1 MFGSHISLQEIVM
14 YLLAFLTAVTIHE
27 YAHARVA
34 LAAGDET
41 AKRQGRISLNPI
53 DHLDP
58 VGTVMFVVTMLNG
71 FGIAWGKPVPIN
83 PSNFKSPRWDLLRV
97 SIAGPVSNILM
108 AIALSVLLRWMG
120 HGLAPTLVLLIVTC
134 IMFNLVLAFFNMLPI
149 PPLDG
154 SKVLI
159 SLLPARSARNY
170 EYTMGRYGMAILLI
184 VLITGIGGR
193 IIGPPIEM
201 LSRVLIGFALGGP
214 SVTST

>member
-1 MFGSHISLQEIVM
+1 MVGSHISLQEIVM
-14 YLLAFLTAVTIHE
+14 YLLAFLTAVTVHE

-71 FGIAWGKPVPIN
+71 FGLAWGKPVPIN

-97 SIAGPVSNILM
+97 SIAGPVSNIIT
-108 AIALSVLLRWMG
+108 AIALSVLLRLMG
-120 HGLAPTLVLLIVTC
+120 HSLSPTLVLLIVTC
-134 IMFNLVLAFFNMLPI
+134 IMFNLGLAIFNMLPI

-170 EYTMGRYGMAILLI
+170 EYAMSKYGMAILLI

-193 IIGPPIEM
+193 IISPPIHILANM
-201 LSRVLIGFALGGP
+201 LIQFGLGGP
-214 SVTST
+214 SVPSA

>member
-1 MFGSHISLQEIVM
+1 MLGSHISLQEIVM
-14 YLLAFLTAVTIHE
+14 YLLAFLTAVTVHE

-71 FGIAWGKPVPIN
+71 FGLAWGKPVPIN

-108 AIALSVLLRWMG
+108 AIALSVLLRLMG
-120 HGLAPTLVLLIVTC
+120 QSLAPTLVLLIVIC
-134 IMFNLVLAFFNMLPI
+134 IMFNLGLAIFNMLPI

-170 EYTMGRYGMAILLI
+170 EYTMSKYGMAILLI
-184 VLITGIGGR
+184 VLITGIAGR
-193 IIGPPIEM
+193 VIGPPIEM
-201 LSRVLIGFALGGP
+201 LARVLIGFGLGGP